1 MKSLKTFFVVLLCLL
16 GLGVLGC
23 AIGFPI
29 YAHHKGYNST
39 IDWVKDWK
47 VFEDD
52 KEEIQIETEDGSATI
67 SIEE

>member
-29 YAHHKGYNST
+29 YAHHKGYDNA
-39 IDWVKDWK
+39 IEWVKDWK
-47 VFEDD
+47 IFEEDN
-52 KEEIQIETEDGSATI
+52 EEVQIETEDATATVT
-67 SIEE
+67 IEE